1 MDIQI
6 KRFYFVK
13 DEFYKLI
20 NDSFL
25 VSNKENGAE
34 WPCFLAIE
42 ENNGI
47 IWMIPVTSKAT
58 KFKEI
63 LNKKIKR
70 YGICDTIVI
79 GKLLGRECAFLI
91 QNMFP
96 ITKYYIEKEYIQ
108 ASNNVPVA
116 IEDPLANEII
126 IKQKKV
132 RLHYMRYEFYKCSV
146 KVNCINCVKSSLQ
159 RIISYEII

>member
-1 MDIQI
+1 
-6 KRFYFVK
+6 
-13 DEFYKLI
+13 
-20 NDSFL
+20 
-25 VSNKENGAE
+25 
-34 WPCFLAIE
+34 
-42 ENNGI
+42 
-47 IWMIPVTSKAT
+47 MIPVTSKAT

-132 RLHYMRYEFYKCSV
+132 L
-146 KVNCINCVKSSLQ
+146 SLVRAGYTNLVFPNVLSIEQ
-159 RIISYEII
+159 KLKEEISNNNVEIASDIH